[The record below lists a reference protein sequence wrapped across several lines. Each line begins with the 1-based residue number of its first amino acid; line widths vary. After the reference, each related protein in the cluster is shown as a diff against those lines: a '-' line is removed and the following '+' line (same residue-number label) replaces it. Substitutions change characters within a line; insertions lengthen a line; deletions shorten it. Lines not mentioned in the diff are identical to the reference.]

1 MDKYEIIVVPDV
13 RTLLWGIFSIFPIL
27 LPLTFSGAA
36 LVAACKWKVSFKR
49 KKNIEGASTKA
60 HDKGNK
66 KGFRAKYR
74 IEGTGIEG
82 AHSINWCKFLCTI
95 MSCTLFMVLSSKL
108 VSVALVKWT

>member
-1 MDKYEIIVVPDV
+1 MQMK
-13 RTLLWGIFSIFPIL
+13 
-27 LPLTFSGAA
+27 A
-36 LVAACKWKVSFKR
+36 SFK
-49 KKNIEGASTKA
+49 KKENMECASAMA
-60 HDKGNK
+60 HGKGNK